1 MPQIIDLSSDAAS
14 ELTPAMRQV
23 MAEAEVGDEQSG
35 RDPTVTK
42 LCAMVA
48 ELLGK
53 EDALFLPSGTMCN
66 LVAFRVHCQP
76 GDEII
81 CDRMSH
87 VVYSENGAIGA
98 LIGANARTI
107 DGQRGIFTG
116 EQVEREVRHSSES
129 TAPRSRLL
137 SVEQP
142 NNRAG
147 GSIWP
152 LGALN
157 EVAAVARRH
166 GLATHMDGAR
176 LLNVVAATKISAKNY
191 VRNFDSAW
199 IDFSKG
205 LACPIGGVL
214 AGSTD
219 FIKQAWRYKRQFGG
233 AMRKAGI
240 VAAAGVYA
248 LRHHVD
254 RLAEDNANARHL
266 AMGLAQISGLTVR
279 PDEVDTN
286 IVSVG
291 VGELTITAHEFAKK
305 LLSHG
310 VRVYPP
316 NHTLFRCATHLGIT
330 RADCDTALAAIA
342 AAVTEVRSG
351 DAGIA
356 KAVVRRS

>member
-1 MPQIIDLSSDAAS
+1 MARLIDISSDVAF
-14 ELTPAMRQV
+14 ELTPAMRKV

-35 RDPTVTK
+35 RDPTVNQ

-53 EDALFLPSGTMCN
+53 DDAMFLPSGTMCN
-66 LVAFRVHCQP
+66 LVALRVHCQP

-81 CDRMSH
+81 ADRHSH

-98 LIGANARTI
+98 LIGANARTVE
-107 DGQRGIFTG
+107 GHRGIFTG
-116 EQVEREVRHSSES
+116 DQVEREIRSSSES
-129 TAPRSRLL
+129 TAPRSRLV

-147 GSIWP
+147 GSVWP
-152 LGALN
+152 LGTLN

-176 LLNVVAATKISAKNY
+176 LLNAVAATQVSARNY
-191 VRNFDSAW
+191 ARNFDSAW
-199 IDFSKG
+199 IDLSKG

-240 VAAAGVYA
+240 VAAAGIYA

-266 AMGLAQISGLTVR
+266 AIGLAQISGLTIR
-279 PDEVDTN
+279 PDEVETN
-286 IVSVG
+286 IVPVG
-291 VGELTITAHEFAKK
+291 VGELNLTAGEFAEK
-305 LLSHG
+305 LLARG
-310 VRVYPP
+310 VRVYAPGSP
-316 NHTLFRCATHLGIT
+316 TLFRCATHLGIT
-330 RADCDTALAAIA
+330 QADCDMALGIIA
-342 AAVTEVRSG
+342 AVVSEVRQVS
-351 DAGIA
+351 
-356 KAVVRRS
+356 RRR